1 LVPQLREDLLLCSS
15 HLNLGVTNSQAI
27 RELLPENVRVSIVKL
42 CVFLNA
48 ISQKVINPDILP
60 RLQKDVSQC
69 LVSFELVFP
78 PSFFNIMT
86 HLLVQLVE
94 EIVIH
99 KPIFV
104 HNMFSFERF
113 IGVLKKYIHNRARPK
128 RSISKGYG
136 IEEVI

>member
-1 LVPQLREDLLLCSS
+1 
-15 HLNLGVTNSQAI
+15 
-27 RELLPENVRVSIVKL
+27 VKL
-42 CVFLNA
+42 CIFLNA

-94 EIVIH
+94 EIAIH
-99 KPIFV
+99 EPVFV